1 MSGAR
6 QTTDNR
12 TMVEIRPVAPGDRA
26 AWQELFRAYGVFYET
41 DFTDEVFDGV
51 WAWLL
56 DPAHE
61 VSALVAEANGDL
73 VGFAHIR
80 RLSDTFTAG
89 PAWFLDDLYV
99 IPERRG
105 QGIARDLIER
115 VARDGG
121 AAGGGTLRWIT
132 AADNTTA
139 QKLYDRIA
147 TRMTWVVYERELG
160 D

>member
-1 MSGAR
+1 V
-6 QTTDNR
+6 TDESTIR
-12 TMVEIRPVAPGDRA
+12 IRPIAASDRD

-41 DFTDEVFDGV
+41 DFTGDVYDGV

-56 DPAHE
+56 DPEHE
-61 VSALVAEANGDL
+61 VSALIAEEDGGEL
-73 VGFAHIR
+73 VGFAHVR

-89 PAWFLDDLYV
+89 PGWFLDDLYV

-105 QGIARDLIER
+105 RGIARDLIER
-115 VARDGG
+115 AAQDGV

-132 AADNTTA
+132 AADNTRA

-147 TRMTWVVYERELG
+147 TRATWVVYERELG
-160 D
+160 DGSAS

>member
-1 MSGAR
+1 MTERSAF
-6 QTTDNR
+6 D
-12 TMVEIRPVAPGDRA
+12 IRPVAPGDRA

-56 DPAHE
+56 DPEHE
-61 VSALVAEANGDL
+61 VSALVADAGGQL

-89 PAWFLDDLYV
+89 PGWSLDDLYV
-99 IPERRG
+99 VPERRG
-105 QGIARDLIER
+105 QGIARDLIEQ